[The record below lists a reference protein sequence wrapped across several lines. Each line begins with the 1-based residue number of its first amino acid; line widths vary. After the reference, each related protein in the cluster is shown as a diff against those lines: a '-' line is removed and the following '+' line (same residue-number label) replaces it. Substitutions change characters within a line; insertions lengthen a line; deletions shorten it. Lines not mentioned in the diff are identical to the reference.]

1 MAAIQKMLEFVDSF
15 EFDED
20 FATNLATS
28 SDAEVSLKDENTTMS
43 TTDQSQALSTSTIA
57 TPEAKRKRIRSDWT
71 SSTGLQRRKRAEL
84 EFLREHVKELEAF
97 VQQLKHGV
105 PHARLAVLA
114 KGQTLSDWREVAL
127 EELIQRK
134 KSEEANRILKAIVD
148 KQVLAGQT
156 MQEAIQQH
164 ATADFS
170 TMDLS
175 LSEDDKILEVAFALI
190 DSCDLKGDND
200 ISATQALGGIPVESR
215 SGISQSAKSKPKTK
229 RIRRPETSSTA
240 FQRRKRAELLA
251 LREEANR
258 LEAMLKNLKKKN
270 AAEWT
275 KRSKANFE
283 TKAGSGKIS
292 WPTEAV
298 KQYHRRLES
307 ERLNRKLKDI
317 WEYQLRTNHEIFV
330 VLQRLPGL
338 FVVLLTSSRKHH
350 P

>member
-1 MAAIQKMLEFVDSF
+1 
-15 EFDED
+15 
-20 FATNLATS
+20 
-28 SDAEVSLKDENTTMS
+28 
-43 TTDQSQALSTSTIA
+43 
-57 TPEAKRKRIRSDWT
+57 
-71 SSTGLQRRKRAEL
+71 
-84 EFLREHVKELEAF
+84 
-97 VQQLKHGV
+97 
-105 PHARLAVLA
+105 
-114 KGQTLSDWREVAL
+114 
-127 EELIQRK
+127 
-134 KSEEANRILKAIVD
+134 
-148 KQVLAGQT
+148 
-156 MQEAIQQH
+156 
-164 ATADFS
+164 
-170 TMDLS
+170 MDLS

-317 WEYQLRTNHEIFV
+317 WEYQLRTNHEIYV